1 MYDLSIK
8 NNPKFKDLKMD
19 LECSSVC
26 FNKGNKQIFLLGLC
40 LNSLE
45 KYE

>member
-19 LECSSVC
+19 LECSSIC
-26 FNKGNKQIFLLGLC
+26 FNKGKSANILIRLLLKFFGVI
-40 LNSLE
+40 
-45 KYE
+45 